1 MLQQTSPFLWAGR
14 SVTSEQLSA
23 ITHWHPPLLLS
34 QGQGHTPGWTSQ
46 WLRMVKARS
55 SRACHC
61 LWGISPDR
69 QSLLPN
75 PPWFGHLSVRSAS
88 RPEALLPWS
97 RLPLL
102 PLMVVRPTCQPKAFP
117 AQSHSLPLTSQS
129 DYQLPYNPV
138 SAPACWR
145 TQPTQASSGGFYTL
159 YKDSSFFLRT
169 PLSTLTP

>member
-1 MLQQTSPFLWAGR
+1 MLRQTSPFLGAGR

-46 WLRMVKARS
+46 WLRMAKARS

-61 LWGISPDR
+61 LQGISPDR

-97 RLPLL
+97 CLPLP
-102 PLMVVRPTCQPKAFP
+102 PLTVVRPTRWPKAFP
-117 AQSHSLPLTSQS
+117 AQSHSLPLLPLKVITSYPITLSQHLLVGGLN
-129 DYQLPYNPV
+129 QHRHLL
-138 SAPACWR
+138 
-145 TQPTQASSGGFYTL
+145 GGFTHFTRTL
-159 YKDSSFFLRT
+159 LFF
-169 PLSTLTP
+169 